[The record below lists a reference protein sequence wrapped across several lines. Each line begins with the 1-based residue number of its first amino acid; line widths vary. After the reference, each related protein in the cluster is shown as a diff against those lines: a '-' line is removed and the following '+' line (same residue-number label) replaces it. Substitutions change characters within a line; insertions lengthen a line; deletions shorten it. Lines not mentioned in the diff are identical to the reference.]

1 MCDCVYFVTSTKN
14 CDTVSQVLQLGHEEF
29 VLNLYLTINQNE
41 PQNNHIFFTTV
52 NDFFFKF

>member
-52 NDFFFKF
+52 NDFF